1 MVVHSEACAADKVRR
16 AAASGTSGSPYP
28 TARAGGAIVQPLRSG
43 KGRHERQAHDP
54 RAPDGG
60 WADTQR
66 GVGHVTL
73 LRHDEGDG
81 LTGYEVANQSGIP
94 RSVVYAT
101 LARLEAQ
108 GACFV
113 MGNKPSRYLP
123 IEPATF
129 VRGQREQGERRLVEL
144 ERSLSAI
151 PKRPRPEPVWILRG
165 YDEVL
170 EAATTLI
177 GSATRSVYLSAW
189 PRELERLRPAL
200 SRVDHQ
206 ALHCFALPH
215 RADRS
220 SGRVSMLGG

>member
-1 MVVHSEACAADKVRR
+1 MNDKHM
-16 AAASGTSGSPYP
+16 
-28 TARAGGAIVQPLRSG
+28 I
-43 KGRHERQAHDP
+43 HEHLM
-54 RAPDGG
+54 
-60 WADTQR
+60 
-66 GVGHVTL
+66 GVGLTRNEALAYVTL

-189 PRELERLRPAL
+189 PRQLERLRPAIE
-200 SRVDHQ
+200 VDHQ
-206 ALHCFALPH
+206 ALHCVLHCPTALTDPPDGF
-215 RADRS
+215 RCWWMIPRTRPENIAGLACS
-220 SGRVSMLGG
+220 S